1 MGINMNLEDSRRQA
15 ESIENEMKNKIEGY
29 EGLIR
34 AITKIGYTTG
44 ELKGQAYDAMREY
57 FEEILMPIVKGGK
70 LLSELIIKV
79 SKELPERYVREVHSS
94 SLNEEELELII
105 AEYRG
110 QEIRL
115 ERLLS
120 NEIIQG
126 EYKYKKEFQESIY
139 INGDRKRYFEE
150 LLWKLRLFNRNT
162 ENITREIEEL
172 SRAIKSG
179 LRAIKNTSCYNSM
192 SGEFDIK
199 ELKGEKWL
207 RKLNI
212 LNELN
217 EERKIETREEKEY
230 KEVLMKD
237 FGFDERIAN
246 LILKLKRAIDK
257 KFAHLSKE
265 ERFYIFNR
273 IIGELHYKGLKW
285 NGTAGGLIK
294 YFYREEI
301 ITVGLGRVKNIKT
314 PYKLEE
320 IYKELGLSKKEYS
333 QLMYELDI
341 QHRFSGEKHLKANEI
356 LNSNDIK
363 TKEEFWEEYAK
374 YKKIYGE
381 HLTETDF
388 INKWNRDI
396 GRNGYYRKGDFTH
409 QAITMASNQYKIY
422 LRLANI
428 AGLFHKASEYYTLK
442 EIHNF
447 TTELAGWRGDVT
459 NQAFTKPSMNG
470 DDYKADLDAVNI
482 LHLCNKDKSRDSIE
496 VYNEYYKGIREGT
509 INRAK
514 MFKEIV
520 GLKYIEDEIRKA
532 TPVLE
537 NLKKDLFED
546 IPANMEE
553 VETRPATMEE
563 LKKLNPVGYNFI
575 KSLINENNEYT
586 EYDKQEKKNEK

>member
-15 ESIENEMKNKIEGY
+15 ESIENEMKKRIEGY

-70 LLSELIIKV
+70 LLSELTTKV
-79 SKELPERYVREVHSS
+79 AKELPERYVREVHSS

-199 ELKGEKWL
+199 ELKEEEWL

-217 EERKIETREEKEY
+217 EAKKIETREEKEY

-246 LILKLKRAIDK
+246 LILKVKRAIDK

-265 ERFYIFNR
+265 KRFYIFNR
-273 IIGELHYKGLKW
+273 IIGELHYNGLEW
-285 NGTAGGLIK
+285 DETSGNLGN
-294 YFYREEI
+294 YFYKEEVI
-301 ITVGLGRVKNIKT
+301 SNIFEDTRYRKI
-314 PYKLEE
+314 PYSLEE
-320 IYKELGLSKKEYS
+320 IYKELGLTKKEYS
-333 QLMYELDI
+333 QLMYELNN
-341 QHRFSGEKHLKANEI
+341 QHRFSGKRASDGNEMLDNI
-356 LNSNDIK
+356 NNKSYEGNNFK
-363 TKEEFWEEYAK
+363 EEYAK

-381 HLTETDF
+381 DLTIKDF
-388 INKWNRDI
+388 IEKWNRDKEA
-396 GRNGYYRKGDFTH
+396 YYGAGDYTH
-409 QAITMASNQYKIY
+409 QAITMSAVQNKSIF
-422 LRLANI
+422 RLANGM
-428 AGLFHKASEYYTLK
+428 GLLYKTHEVHKY
-442 EIHNF
+442 

-459 NQAFTKPSMNG
+459 NHAWKDPSMNG
-470 DDYKADLDAVNI
+470 DDYKADLDAENI
-482 LHLCNKDKSRDSIE
+482 LHLYNKDKSRDYME
-496 VYNEYYKGIREGT
+496 VYNEYYKGIREGR

-520 GLKYIEDEIRKA
+520 GLKYIEDKIRK
-532 TPVLE
+532 VY
-537 NLKKDLFED
+537 
-546 IPANMEE
+546 
-553 VETRPATMEE
+553 
-563 LKKLNPVGYNFI
+563 KLI
-575 KSLINENNEYT
+575 KVT
-586 EYDKQEKKNEK
+586 EYGNAT

>member
-1 MGINMNLEDSRRQA
+1 
-15 ESIENEMKNKIEGY
+15 MKNKIEGY

-70 LLSELIIKV
+70 LLSELTTKV
-79 SKELPERYVREVHSS
+79 AKELPERYVREVHSS

-105 AEYRG
+105 AEYRA
-110 QEIRL
+110 QERRL

-199 ELKGEKWL
+199 ELKGEEWL

-217 EERKIETREEKEY
+217 EARKIETIEEKEY

-237 FGFDERIAN
+237 FGFDERTAN
-246 LILKLKRAIDK
+246 LILKVKRAIDK

-265 ERFYIFNR
+265 KRFYIFNR
-273 IIGELHYKGLKW
+273 IIGARHYNDILW
-285 NGTAGGLIK
+285 AGTAGDLME
-294 YFYREEI
+294 YFYKEELL
-301 ITVGLGRVKNIKT
+301 TTQLNKVKDLNLKN
-314 PYKLEE
+314 KLEG
-320 IYKELGLSKKEYS
+320 IYRQLGLTKKEYS
-333 QLMYELDI
+333 QLMYELDN

-356 LNSNDIK
+356 LNSDDNKIK
-363 TKEEFWEEYAK
+363 EKFWKEYAE
-374 YKKIYGE
+374 YKRVYGE
-381 HLTETDF
+381 HLTIKDF
-388 INKWNRDI
+388 IEKWDRDKEA
-396 GRNGYYRKGDFTH
+396 YYGTGDCTH
-409 QAITMASNQYKIY
+409 QSITMATNLYNNY
-422 LRLANI
+422 FRPANI
-428 AGLFHKASEYYTLK
+428 VGLMYSSLDSHKLT
-442 EIHNF
+442 N
-447 TTELAGWRGDVT
+447 ELAGWRGDVT
-459 NQAFTKPSMNG
+459 SQVVKKPSMNC

-482 LHLCNKDKSRDSIE
+482 LHLCNKDRSRDPIE

-520 GLKYIEDEIRKA
+520 GFKYIESEIQNI
-532 TPVLE
+532 VLE
-537 NLKKDLFED
+537 NPGYYRFT
-546 IPANMEE
+546 N
-553 VETRPATMEE
+553 EE
-563 LKKLNPVGYNFI
+563 LKEVNPVGYNFI
-575 KSLINENNEYT
+575 MNLKNENNEYI
-586 EYDKQEKKNEK
+586 EYEKVGDKK

>member
-1 MGINMNLEDSRRQA
+1 MGINMNLENSRRQA
-15 ESIENEMKNKIEGY
+15 ESIEKEMKKRIEGY

-34 AITKIGYTTG
+34 AITKISYTTG

-70 LLSELIIKV
+70 LLSELTTKV
-79 SKELPERYVREVHSS
+79 AKELPERYVREVHSS

-199 ELKGEKWL
+199 ELKGEEWL
-207 RKLNI
+207 KKLNI

-217 EERKIETREEKEY
+217 EARKMETREEKEY

-237 FGFDERIAN
+237 FGFDERTAN
-246 LILKLKRAIDK
+246 LILKVKRAIDK

-273 IIGELHYKGLKW
+273 IIGERHYNGFEW
-285 NGTAGGLIK
+285 NETSGNLGN
-294 YFYREEI
+294 YFYKEEVI
-301 ITVGLGRVKNIKT
+301 SNIFEDTRYRKI
-314 PYKLEE
+314 PYSLEE
-320 IYKELGLSKKEYS
+320 IYKELGLSKKEYL
-333 QLMYELDI
+333 QLSYELGN
-341 QHRFSGEKHLKANEI
+341 QHRFSGKKASDGNEMLDNI
-356 LNSNDIK
+356 NNEDYK
-363 TKEEFWEEYAK
+363 GNNFKEEYTR
-374 YKKIYGE
+374 YKKVYGE
-381 HLTETDF
+381 DLTIKDF
-388 INKWNRDI
+388 IEKWNRDKEA
-396 GRNGYYRKGDFTH
+396 YYGAGDYTH
-409 QAITMASNQYKIY
+409 QAITMSAVQNKSIF
-422 LRLANI
+422 RLANGM
-428 AGLFHKASEYYTLK
+428 GLLYKTHEFHKY
-442 EIHNF
+442 

-459 NQAFTKPSMNG
+459 NHAWKDPSMNG
-470 DDYKADLDAVNI
+470 DDYKADLDAENI
-482 LHLCNKDKSRDSIE
+482 LHLYNKDKSRDYME
-496 VYNEYYKGIREGT
+496 VYNEYYKGIREGR

-520 GLKYIEDEIRKA
+520 GLEYVRNEVGRMLVNKISCFFGKDDES
-532 TPVLE
+532 
-537 NLKKDLFED
+537 LKKY
-546 IPANMEE
+546 
-553 VETRPATMEE
+553 
-563 LKKLNPVGYNFI
+563 NPVAYNFI
-575 KSLINENNEYT
+575 KNLENDNNEFI
-586 EYDKQEKKNEK
+586 EYVETGDRK

>member
-15 ESIENEMKNKIEGY
+15 ESIEKEMKKRIEGY

-57 FEEILMPIVKGGK
+57 FEEIVMPIVKGNK

-79 SKELPERYVREVHSS
+79 AKELPERYVREVHSS

-105 AEYRG
+105 AEYRA
-110 QEIRL
+110 QERRL

-120 NEIIQG
+120 NEIVQG

-150 LLWKLRLFNRNT
+150 LLWKLRLFNRST

-172 SRAIKSG
+172 SKAIKSG
-179 LRAIKNTSCYNSM
+179 LMAIKNTSCYNPM

-199 ELKGEKWL
+199 ELKGEEWL

-217 EERKIETREEKEY
+217 EARKIETIEEKEY

-237 FGFDERIAN
+237 FGFDERTAN
-246 LILKLKRAIDK
+246 LILKVKRAIDK

-265 ERFYIFNR
+265 KRFYIFNR
-273 IIGELHYKGLKW
+273 IIGAKHYHDIKW
-285 NGTAGGLIK
+285 DGTAGDLME
-294 YFYREEI
+294 YFYKEELL
-301 ITVGLGRVKNIKT
+301 TTQLGKVKDLNLKD
-314 PYKLEE
+314 KLED
-320 IYKELGLSKKEYS
+320 IYRQLGFSKKEYT

-341 QHRFSGEKHLKANEI
+341 QHRFSGQKEIDGNKMLENIDKDDSIREKFE
-356 LNSNDIK
+356 
-363 TKEEFWEEYAK
+363 EEFAK
-374 YKKIYGE
+374 YKKVYGE
-381 HLTETDF
+381 HLTIKDF
-388 INKWNRDI
+388 IEKWNRDKEA
-396 GRNGYYRKGDFTH
+396 YYGTGDYTH
-409 QAITMASNQYKIY
+409 QSITMATNLYNNY
-422 LRLANI
+422 FRPANLL
-428 AGLFHKASEYYTLK
+428 GFFLHKPFDF
-442 EIHNF
+442 HNF
-447 TTELAGWRGDVT
+447 INELAGWRGDTT
-459 NQAFTKPSMNG
+459 NQAEKDPSMNG

-482 LHLCNKDKSRDSIE
+482 SYLYNKDRSRDPIE
-496 VYNEYYKGIREGT
+496 VYNEYYKGIRKGT

-520 GLKYIEDEIRKA
+520 GLKYIEEEIRKA
-532 TPVLE
+532 SSVLE
-537 NLKKDLFED
+537 NEKKDELLKKSLTLLE
-546 IPANMEE
+546 AK
-553 VETRPATMEE
+553 TRPATMEE

-575 KSLINENNEYT
+575 KSLENENNEYT
-586 EYDKQEKKNEK
+586 EHDKQEKRNEK